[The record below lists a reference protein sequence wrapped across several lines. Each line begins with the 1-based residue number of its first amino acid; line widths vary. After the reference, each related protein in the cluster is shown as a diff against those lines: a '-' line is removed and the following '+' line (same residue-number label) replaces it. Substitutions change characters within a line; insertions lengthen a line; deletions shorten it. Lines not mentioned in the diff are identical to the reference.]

1 MEKRI
6 YAKQDEL
13 TLKKIHAVLMII
25 AKEIKRICE
34 KNNIHYFM
42 LAGTQLGAVR
52 HKGFIPW
59 DDDMDLGMLR
69 DDYDKFLEVC
79 KTDLDHEHFLVQ
91 NFDTEPGFGKFYTRI
106 ILKNT
111 SLTYDYIKNVNTTK
125 GFFVDVFP
133 YENTPKSKIL
143 QKKQCMIMSFALR
156 IVKEKTGYAY
166 KCRTL
171 GGKIQILFKDF
182 FTLDFVKN
190 LYIKEMKRYNNKPT
204 ELINSANAGYG
215 YFNEILKKKW
225 VMNVEQM
232 QFEDITLP
240 GIKDYDE
247 YLTSLYGDYMKIPDE
262 DDRVTHEFNEIDFG
276 PYDNILDENIIKN

>member
-6 YAKQDEL
+6 YAQQDEL

-25 AKEIKRICE
+25 AKEIKRVCE

-69 DDYDKFLEVC
+69 DDYERFLEVC
-79 KTDLDHEHFLVQ
+79 KTDLDQEHFYVQ
-91 NFDTEPGFGKFYTRI
+91 NMDSEKGFGKFYTRI
-106 ILKNT
+106 ILKDT
-111 SLTYDYIKNVNTTK
+111 YLTYNYIKNVDSTK
-125 GFFVDVFP
+125 GFFVDLFP
-133 YENTPKSKIL
+133 YDNAPKSKIL

-156 IVKEKTGYAY
+156 LIKKKLGYGY
-166 KCRTL
+166 KLRTL
-171 GGKIQILFKDF
+171 GGKIQVLFEKF
-182 FTLDFVKN
+182 FTLEYLKE
-190 LYIKEMKRYNNKPT
+190 LYTKEMKKYNNTTT
-204 ELINSANAGYG
+204 ELINCANGGAG
-215 YFNEILKKKW
+215 YFNELLQKKW
-225 VMNVEQM
+225 VLDVEQM

-247 YLTSLYGDYMKIPDE
+247 YLTYFYGDYMKIPPLE
-262 DDRVTHEFNEIDFG
+262 DRVTHEFYEIDFG
-276 PYDNILDENIIKN
+276 PYDNILDEQKM